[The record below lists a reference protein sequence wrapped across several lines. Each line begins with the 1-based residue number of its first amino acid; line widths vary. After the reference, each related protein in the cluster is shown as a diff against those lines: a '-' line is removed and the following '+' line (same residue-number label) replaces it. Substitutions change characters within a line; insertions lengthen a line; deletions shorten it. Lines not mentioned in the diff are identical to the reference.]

1 MRSTKMTVNVIWT
14 TLFIIVCL
22 CQTTLTIDCE
32 DVDTTKCDCFEYDT
46 TDVQCPKTSSRITI
60 SISKSHHVTIQCDD
74 ESNSYLD
81 IDLLPDINISDAKYF
96 KIDYCYLNTSFH
108 DILEKFN
115 IQNLSVLTFEGLSN
129 SHDNFTVTKE
139 SLKSLQSLERLTL
152 SHGNLH
158 LERNFLVNTP
168 NLLVL
173 SILRNS
179 TGEIDRYFDH
189 VPKLR
194 LLDMTSNYITSIP
207 NGVFQELSN
216 LTKLMLF
223 GNNISSISRSK
234 FSGLTN
240 LMLLEL
246 SWNQLEEVPE
256 DTFADLR
263 NLINISLRGNHIRR
277 FYSYT
282 FINNN
287 LLQNIRLGNNS
298 GVVMENGIF
307 ANLTALVTV
316 ELSGNKLEAIP
327 ENLFEDCVVLRE
339 VDLSGNSFTTLP
351 GGVFRNSKK
360 MIKLNLSQNKL
371 MYLPDDVFASMVNLK
386 ELKLYGNRL
395 NIISDNLLRNLD
407 RLESL
412 YLQKNEIS
420 EIRLNAFSALKH
432 LKYLDMSTNKWNN
445 SYFLPITPLW
455 SLTDVEIML
464 LSHNQLTDVPQLLT
478 ALYLTTLNISHNL
491 ITNIS
496 IRDIAHSNGKKQ
508 IIDVSHNKIQEI
520 DFRLAGYLLREN
532 LRDSK
537 QQSIVL
543 DIRNNPILCDCSNY
557 DLIVYN
563 NETELKTFIDIKQDG
578 LVCFN
583 DKKTKVL
590 DLAPNDV
597 ECPIADGCPESCK
610 CSYKSMVKAVVVD
623 CSFRNFTT
631 YPDFNF
637 HMPHEQTYLLLS
649 GNQLTQGPSGNEGNY
664 HNITLLDLSR
674 NAIAELKWIPP
685 HIKELNLDG
694 NSFKNFNKEMVMK
707 LKNATALESLHIK
720 GNPWMCNCKSQY
732 LQEYLR
738 HNFRKVNPSDV
749 ACTNVK
755 SELLKLSDICKVSP
769 YLMIV
774 LPVILACLLLFAIA
788 LLLYYHYQ
796 TEIKVYLYAKN
807 LCLWFVTEEELD
819 KSKTYDVFISY
830 AHQDEKFVEEHLL
843 PELECK
849 DHPYKVCI
857 HIRDWIPG
865 QFIAEQV
872 VNSVRDS
879 RRTLVVLSNNFV
891 DSIWG
896 KLEFRTAHTEAIA
909 EGRARVVVV
918 LFEDLDEGKLDDE
931 LKSYLKTNTY
941 VRWGDK
947 YFWNKLKYALP
958 HSRGNFY
965 EANKKHAKVM
975 LKIDDKFD
983 LIKTPPSPSN
993 TSTPPI
999 ILDPAF
1005 LESKELAINLE
1016 KQIEGEYP
1024 LLVKAV

>member
-1 MRSTKMTVNVIWT
+1 MRSTKMALNMIWAI
-14 TLFIIVCL
+14 LFIIACL
-22 CQTTLTIDCE
+22 CQTTFTIDCK

-74 ESNSYLD
+74 ESGSYLD
-81 IDLLPDINISDAKYF
+81 VNLLPDMNLSDSKYF

-108 DILEKFN
+108 DILKKFH
-115 IQNLSVLTFEGLSN
+115 IQNLSVLTFEGLYN
-129 SHDNFTVTKE
+129 SDNNFTVTKE
-139 SLKSLQSLERLTL
+139 SLESLQSLERLTL
-152 SHGNLH
+152 SHRNLH
-158 LERNFLVNTP
+158 LEKDFLANTP

-173 SILRNS
+173 SIPRNS
-179 TGEIDRYFDH
+179 TGEMDRYFDY

-207 NGVFQELSN
+207 NRVFQELSN

-234 FSGLTN
+234 LSGLTN

-256 DTFADLR
+256 DTFADLGS
-263 NLINISLRGNHIRR
+263 LVNISLRGNHIRR
-277 FYSYT
+277 LYSNT
-282 FINNN
+282 FINNS

-298 GVVMENGIF
+298 GVVMEDGIF

-327 ENLFEDCVVLRE
+327 ESLFEDCGDLRE
-339 VDLSGNSFTTLP
+339 VDLSGNSLSTLP
-351 GGVFRNSKK
+351 GGVFRNLKK

-371 MYLPDDVFASMVNLK
+371 AYLPDDIFGNLENLK
-386 ELKLYGNRL
+386 ELKMYGNQL
-395 NIISDNLLRNLD
+395 NTISDNLLGNLD

-420 EIRLNAFSALKH
+420 EIRLNAFSALKR
-432 LKYLDMSTNKWNN
+432 LKYLDMSRNKWNN
-445 SYFLPITPLW
+445 SYFLPITPLG
-455 SLTDVEIML
+455 SLINVEIML
-464 LSHNQLTDVPQLLT
+464 LNHNRLTDVPQLLT

-496 IRDIAHSNGKKQ
+496 IRDFAHSNGIEQ
-508 IIDVSHNKIQEI
+508 TIDVSHNKIQEI
-520 DFRLAGYLLREN
+520 DFRWAEYLLREN
-532 LRDSK
+532 LHDTK

-597 ECPIADGCPESCK
+597 ECSVTDGCPKSCK
-610 CSYKSMVKAVVVD
+610 CSYKSMMKAVVVD

-631 YPDFNF
+631 YPELNF
-637 HMPHEQTYLLLS
+637 LTPYKQTYLLLS
-649 GNQLTQGPSGNEGNY
+649 GNKLTQSPSGNEGNY
-664 HNITLLDLSR
+664 HNITLLDLSG
-674 NAIAELKWIPP
+674 NTIAELKWIPP

-694 NSFKNFNKEMVMK
+694 NSFKNFNKEIVTR
-707 LKNATALESLHIK
+707 LKNATTLEKLHIK
-720 GNPWMCNCKSQY
+720 GNPWVCNCKSQY

-738 HNFRKVNPSDV
+738 NNFRKVNPSDV
-749 ACTNVK
+749 TCTNVK
-755 SELLKLSDICKVSP
+755 SELLKLSDLCKVSL
-769 YLMIV
+769 YLSIL
-774 LPVILACLLLFAIA
+774 LPAILSCLLLLSVS
-788 LLLYYHYQ
+788 LLLYYRYQ

-819 KSKTYDVFISY
+819 KGKTYDVFISY

-843 PELECK
+843 PELERK

-891 DSIWG
+891 DSVWG

-918 LFEDLDEGKLDDE
+918 LFGDLDEGKLDNE

-941 VRWGDK
+941 VKWGDK

-993 TSTPPI
+993 TSTPV

-1005 LESKELAINLE
+1005 LESKELTINLG